1 VRTAA
6 ADRVGEPGRELI
18 APAIDRG
25 GRLGSVRGHGI
36 PGYAAVVLAG
46 GAATRMGGA
55 AKPTRPVDGTPL
67 LSRVLAATATAEVRI
82 VVGPPELDPLLT
94 DATVLRTWEQPPGG
108 GPVAAV
114 AAGLRLVPAGLPRV
128 AVLAADLPFLSP
140 DVLDRLAA
148 GLTTG
153 VDAAV
158 LVDADDRPQ
167 WLCALWHRAALAER
181 MPADPDGR
189 SMRSLMTGAA
199 VAPVTRLERPPAW
212 FDCDTE
218 DDIRRAEELARE

>member
-128 AVLAADLPFLSP
+128 AVLSP

>member
-1 VRTAA
+1 
-6 ADRVGEPGRELI
+6 
-18 APAIDRG
+18 
-25 GRLGSVRGHGI
+25 
-36 PGYAAVVLAG
+36 VVLAG

-55 AKPTRPVDGTPL
+55 AKPARPVGGTPL
-67 LSRVLAATATAEVRI
+67 LTRVLAATATADVRI
-82 VVGPPELDPLLT
+82 VVGPPQLDPLLT
-94 DATVLRTWEQPPGG
+94 SAANTERTWEEPPGG
-108 GPVAAV
+108 GPVAAL
-114 AAGLRLVPAGLPRV
+114 AAGLRLVPSDLPRV

-140 DVLDRLAA
+140 GVLDRLAA

-181 MPADPDGR
+181 VPADPDGR
-189 SMRSLMTGAA
+189 SMRSLMTGAT